1 MFSVELGGKLDKWYQ
16 ETYDQLK
23 WLKHAILGLKMD
35 FGSVVKGQIKIYM
48 KVWSIS
54 KNSMNS
60 MEHDHAMWILKFD
73 FVAPTW

>member
-1 MFSVELGGKLDKWYQ
+1 MFSVKLDEKSVKWYH
-16 ETYDQLK
+16 ETFYQLK
-23 WLKHAILGLKMD
+23 WPKHAILGLKMD
-35 FGSVVKGQIKIYM
+35 FDSVVKGQIKIYM

-60 MEHDHAMWILKFD
+60 MEHDHARWILKFD